1 MTHYLDM
8 ADDAVA
14 LDLFAEELPQQ
25 TQLLSDCAST
35 LLCVVCGASSI
46 GSIVST
52 GKTAAVSAN

>member
-8 ADDAVA
+8 ADDVA

-52 GKTAAVSAN
+52 GSSAQAA

>member
-1 MTHYLDM
+1 MNHHFDM
-8 ADDAVA
+8 ANEVTA

-46 GSIVST
+46 GSIISS
-52 GKTAAVSAN
+52 GSSQAA